1 METKNEIKTEELI
14 RDGVKEVIIREGEAL
29 KLHEP
34 RTVDV
39 SGTIGSPAEYLVKRK
54 SEINAFKS
62 HVLFSYAGMY
72 IVFNVNEDSHY
83 QTTIKGKTAINPD
96 LQKFG
101 INNGNKTWTKNEL
114 KQFLKM
120 NRAFFKDIDSNMKIV
135 TNLEKFSA
143 SVQTQIDDHK
153 DDRGNKKNNTEI
165 KVDSNLDLNFV
176 LEMPIFTGQPKS
188 KFQVEI
194 CFDVRDNAI
203 TIWLESPELQ
213 ESILK
218 QTVELID
225 ANVAPF
231 REKFVVIEQ

>member
-1 METKNEIKTEELI
+1 MEQQKIEVHLNEGQKELVI
-14 RDGVKEVIIREGEAL
+14 RHGDALELQEQRIVEITGTIAAPAEFLAKRREGIDA
-29 KLHEP
+29 K
-34 RTVDV
+34 
-39 SGTIGSPAEYLVKRK
+39 
-54 SEINAFKS
+54 KS
-62 HVLFSYAGMY
+62 HVLFSYNKMY
-72 IVFNVNEDSHY
+72 IVFNVNEDSYY
-83 QTTIKGKTAINPD
+83 QTIIRGNTAVNPD
-96 LQKFG
+96 LLKFG
-101 INNGNKTWTKNEL
+101 INNDKKTFTKNEL

-120 NRAFFKDIDSNMKIV
+120 NRAFFKDIDSNLKIV

-165 KVDSNLDLNFV
+165 KVDSNLDLSFV
-176 LEMPIFTGQPKS
+176 LQMPIFLGQPNS
-188 KFQVEI
+188 TFQVEI

-225 ANVAPF
+225 KFVEPF
-231 REKFVVIEQ
+231 KSEFVVIEQ